1 MTPSPLPA
9 PHQSV
14 RRAPVQRPPAQRPL
28 GVLLGAV
35 ALAAFALIP
44 QDRLFLS
51 SQSVGQPPWASKQSQ
66 SESCHAVLNAD
77 QRLSRAQLTQFL
89 GLAEATAQATVH
101 EKIAPPYCRLSR
113 AHQAKQ
119 REAYPLSFDP
129 DTWFV
134 VNYDQGQYTDFDF
147 IFKQ

>member
-9 PHQSV
+9 RQPIHRSP
-14 RRAPVQRPPAQRPL
+14 AQRPQRPL
-28 GVLLGAV
+28 GVLLGAI

-44 QDRLFLS
+44 QDRLFWS
-51 SQSVGQPPWASKQSQ
+51 HQSVGQSQSPWALGQTS

-77 QRLSRAQLTQFL
+77 QRLSRAQLTQFTE
-89 GLAEATAQATVH
+89 LAQATEQATVH

-113 AHQAKQ
+113 AHQTNQ
-119 REAYPLSFDP
+119 REAYPLAFDP

-134 VNYDQGQYTDFDF
+134 VNYDQGTYTGYDF
-147 IFKQ
+147 IFRK